1 VTAKNANAPRRN
13 LPICHCLGP
22 PETRKTLAILPGT
35 MLAMFVSV
43 TQMEDNQMNIPQT
56 PSPAAQPH
64 TPPAKAARELLDT
77 RPDLASQPFGKLV
90 EAFARGQTIPPQGTS
105 ETT

>member
-1 VTAKNANAPRRN
+1 M
-13 LPICHCLGP
+13 
-22 PETRKTLAILPGT
+22 LAII
-35 MLAMFVSV
+35 VSV
-43 TQMEDNQMNIPQT
+43 TQTEDNPMNIPIV

-90 EAFARGQTIPPQGTS
+90 EAFARGQTIPPQGSS